1 MIETGLWLDE
11 AIQEA
16 MEEAER
22 RLSDDFSTQKLKKY
36 QQDPIGFAE
45 DYFDDYLTDDM
56 KEVMLSVRDNA
67 VTIAKS
73 GNSTGKTY
81 GSAKIALWFYAVYSN
96 SKVFLTAA
104 PPLDNLKRLL
114 WGEIQHAIRKR
125 PALFE
130 SHKQR
135 SLYIQRHPQSFIQC
149 LTIPQTGTDS
159 ERESKFAGKHSS
171 HMLFIVD
178 EGDAVPDAVYR
189 GIESC
194 MSGGHTRLLVMFNPR
209 QKAGVVYR
217 KEKNQQAN
225 IVRMSALDHP
235 NVITGKDVISGAVDR
250 QTTVKRINEW
260 TRPLKE
266 KEDPEK
272 MDSFTVPDFLIGV
285 TAVADDGKEYPPLP
299 AGERKIINPA
309 FSYMVL
315 GLYPAQS
322 ESQLIDGEMIEQAQ
336 QRWKLYV
343 TKHGEEQ
350 DGQPKMGLD
359 VAEMGNDYNIAC
371 FRYAGF
377 VEKFYHYWNGIDSD
391 ATATRALGLY
401 KQKNVEMAY
410 IDGTSWGSSVAP
422 SMSRQGRS
430 DGVRAVSVKL
440 AESPEDFLKV
450 EMGEFYQL
458 RDQLYWAIRE
468 WLHKDN
474 TAMLPPDPELEEE
487 LRALEYTVD
496 GRGRIK
502 VTNKDNLRK
511 MLKRSPDK
519 VDALALTF
527 APYERAKVISLDL

>member
-1 MIETGLWLDE
+1 MIESGLWLDE

-16 MEEAER
+16 WEEAER

-36 QQDPIGFAE
+36 QQDPVGFAE
-45 DYFDDYLTDDM
+45 EYFDDYLTDEM
-56 KEVMLSVRDNA
+56 KEIMLSVRDNN

-73 GNSTGKTY
+73 GNALGKTY
-81 GSAKIALWFYAVYSN
+81 VAAKTALWFYAVYRD

-114 WGEIQHAIRKR
+114 WGEIQSAIRDR
-125 PALFE
+125 PTIFKN
-130 SHKQR
+130 HKQR
-135 SLYIQRHPQSFIQC
+135 ALYLERHPQSFIQC
-149 LTIPQTGTDS
+149 LTIPQTGTSAD
-159 ERESKFAGKHSS
+159 RESKFSGKHSS

-194 MSGGHTRLLVMFNPR
+194 MSGGHARLLIMFNPR
-209 QKAGVVYR
+209 QKAGAVYQKRNKANVV
-217 KEKNQQAN
+217 K
-225 IVRMSALDHP
+225 MSAINHP
-235 NVITGKDVISGAVDR
+235 NVVAGKNIIPGAVDR

-260 TRPLKE
+260 TRPLKAN
-266 KEDPEK
+266 EDPAN
-272 MDSFTVPDFLIGV
+272 MDTFEVPDFLIGV
-285 TAVADDGKEYPPLP
+285 TAKADDGKTYEPLP
-299 AGERKIINPA
+299 AGNRKIINSA

-322 ESQLIDGEMIEQAQ
+322 ESQLIDGEKIEQAQ

-343 TKHGEEQ
+343 SKHGEEQ
-350 DGQPKMGLD
+350 EGKPKMGLD

-401 KQKNVEMAY
+401 RKKNVDMAY

-422 SMSRQGRS
+422 SMARQGRD
-430 DGVRAVSVKL
+430 DGVRAISIKL
-440 AESPEDFLKV
+440 AERPEDFLKV
-450 EMGEFYQL
+450 EMGDFYQL

-468 WLHKDN
+468 WLHNDD
-474 TAMLPPDPELEEE
+474 TAMLPPDPELDEE

-502 VTNKDNLRK
+502 VTNKDELRK
-511 MLKRSPDK
+511 ILKRSPDK

-527 APYERAKVISLDL
+527 APYERAKVISLGL